1 LRTSAPELHGVATA
15 AGVTGAGGP
24 GQAGRGRQMQP
35 GLQVQRTWLELR
47 VPGTLNAAGA
57 AGAAGI
63 QEKEETISCLLFS
76 VNPKTNLTYE
86 KNSIYVITIIVP

>member
-1 LRTSAPELHGVATA
+1 MVGA
-15 AGVTGAGGP
+15 AGP
-24 GQAGRGRQMQP
+24 GQACRESRGRLKLRGRGA
-35 GLQVQRTWLELR
+35 GVQ
-47 VPGTLNAAGA
+47 GTEDAAGA

-86 KNSIYVITIIVP
+86 KNSNYVITIIVP

>member
-1 LRTSAPELHGVATA
+1 
-15 AGVTGAGGP
+15 
-24 GQAGRGRQMQP
+24 M
-35 GLQVQRTWLELR
+35 ELR
-47 VPGTLNAAGA
+47 RRVRRAGDIRRSRGCRCGGHGWSCAPGTLDAAGA

-86 KNSIYVITIIVP
+86 KNSNYVITIIVP